1 MNTRN
6 NLKTINRRLSLTVL
20 VITALLA
27 VFTPLAVLADGCNI
41 GELLPPCACSGNCQL
56 NDFLALASNLA
67 QWGVGILAGIVVG
80 ILIYGGFGMIMTF
93 GNPEKIEAN
102 KKLLGGTFRGM
113 AVVLLGWV
121 IVSTIIY
128 FLTGLG
134 DGLLYQGADKTTGP
148 WWHFTETPASCPS
161 SQVCTDV
168 RNQDETWQKAK
179 NCKSYGICP
188 GDEFQICCDP

>member
-1 MNTRN
+1 MNATN
-6 NLKTINRRLSLTVL
+6 NLKTINHHLSLPAFI
-20 VITALLA
+20 ITALLA
-27 VFTPLAVLADGCNI
+27 VFTPLTAFADGCTV

-93 GNPEKIEAN
+93 GNAEKIEAN

-113 AVVLLGWV
+113 AVVLLGWL
-121 IVSTIIY
+121 IVNTIIF
-128 FLTGLG
+128 FLTGRG

-148 WWHFTETPASCPS
+148 WWHFEETSACPAPQTC
-161 SQVCTDV
+161 QDV
-168 RNQDETWQKAK
+168 EHESESWQKTK
-179 NCKSYGICP
+179 KCKSYGICTD
-188 GDEFQICCDP
+188 DEYWICCDP